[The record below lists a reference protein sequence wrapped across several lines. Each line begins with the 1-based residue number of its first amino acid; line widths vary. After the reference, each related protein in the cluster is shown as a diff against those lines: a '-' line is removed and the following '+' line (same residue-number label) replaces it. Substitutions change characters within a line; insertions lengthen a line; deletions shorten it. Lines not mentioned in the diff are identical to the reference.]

1 MLMAVTVCQL
11 YEDNRAKL
19 NLTLATDSDTLDGEI
34 CRPDIERPGLALAG
48 YFDVFPTNRV
58 LVLGRTE
65 NSYLAT
71 VDPAERMRV
80 FDRLVCECGVPCFV
94 VTRGYDPP
102 GELVKSCAGRGLPI
116 LVSPEHTQH
125 VMNVLGYYLQEAL
138 ALVEKVHGVLV
149 DINGVGVLILGE
161 AGIGKSECALD
172 LVARGHRLVADDVVE
187 VKARF
192 NSVLIGSS
200 PGRIR
205 EYMEIRGIGIINVRH
220 LFGVNAVR
228 DQKRIE
234 LVIQIRRWDG
244 TYSYDRVGLDTE
256 YRTLLGIKVP
266 QIVIPAIPGKNL
278 GTIVELAAASHL
290 LRKRGYN
297 PAREL
302 DTRLLREMNAQA
314 EEAEEA
320 GEPYVDPT
328 DDLGD
333 ME

>member
-1 MLMAVTVCQL
+1 MTVKVRGL

-19 NLTLATDSDTLDGEI
+19 ELSLATDDGTLEREI
-34 CRPDIERPGLALAG
+34 TRPDIERPGLALAG
-48 YFDVFPTNRV
+48 YFDVFPSERV
-58 LVLGRTE
+58 LLLGHTE

-71 VDPAERMRV
+71 LPPESRRGV
-80 FDRLVCECGVPCFV
+80 FDRLTCECGVPCFV

-102 GELVKSCAGRGLPI
+102 AELIERASDSGIPVI
-116 LVSPEHTQH
+116 TSPAQTQQ
-125 VMNVLGYYLQEAL
+125 VATVLSYYLHEAL
-138 ALVEKVHGVLV
+138 APVEKIHGVLV
-149 DINGVGVLILGE
+149 DINGVGVLILGK

-172 LVARGHRLVADDVVE
+172 LLARGHRLVADDVVE
-187 VKARF
+187 VRVRF
-192 NSVLIGSS
+192 NTVLIGSS
-200 PGRIR
+200 PENVR

-234 LVIQIRRWDG
+234 LVVQIRQWDG
-244 TYSYDRVGLDTE
+244 SYNYDRVGLDTV
-256 YRTLLGIKVP
+256 YREILGIRIP

-290 LRKRGYN
+290 LRRRGYN

-302 DTRLLREMNAQA
+302 DSQLLEEMSARAREAR
-314 EEAEEA
+314 
-320 GEPYVDPT
+320 EPYVDLT
-328 DDLGD
+328 DDLQD

>member
-1 MLMAVTVCQL
+1 MAVKVRAF

-19 NLTLATDSDTLDGEI
+19 DLALATDDETLEREI
-34 CRPDIERPGLALAG
+34 ARPDLERPGLALAG
-48 YFDVFPTNRV
+48 YFDVFPSERV
-58 LVLGRTE
+58 LLLGHTE
-65 NSYLAT
+65 SSYLAT
-71 VDPAERMRV
+71 LTPVDRRRV
-80 FDRLVCECGVPCFV
+80 FDRLTHECGVPCFV

-102 GELVKSCAGRGLPI
+102 PELIESSSSGGIPVLT
-116 LVSPEHTQH
+116 SPEHTQQ
-125 VMNVLGYYLQEAL
+125 VVTVLGYYLQEAL
-138 ALVEKVHGVLV
+138 APVQKIHGVLV
-149 DINGVGVLILGE
+149 DINGVGVLILGK

-172 LVARGHRLVADDVVE
+172 LVARGHRLVADDVVQ

-200 PGRIR
+200 PEKIR

-234 LVIQIRRWDG
+234 LVVQIRQWDG
-244 TYSYDRVGLDTE
+244 GYNYDRVGLDTV
-256 YRTLLGIKVP
+256 YRELLGIKIP

-290 LRKRGYN
+290 LRRRGYN

-302 DTRLLREMNAQA
+302 DAQILEEMNARA
-314 EEAEEA
+314 EEAR
-320 GEPYVDPT
+320 EPYVDRT
-328 DDLGD
+328 DDLQD
-333 ME
+333 TE

>member
-1 MLMAVTVCQL
+1 MAVTVREL
-11 YEDNRAKL
+11 YEDNRTKL
-19 NLTLATDSDTLDGEI
+19 NLTLATDSDALDGEI

-48 YFDVFPTNRV
+48 YFDVFPANRV
-58 LVLGRTE
+58 LVLGHTE

-71 VDPAERMRV
+71 VDTVERRRV
-80 FDRLVCECGVPCFV
+80 FDRLTSECGVPCFV

-102 GELVKSCAGRGLPI
+102 GELLECCAVAGPPI
-116 LVSPEHTQH
+116 LTTPEHTQQ
-125 VMNVLGYYLQEAL
+125 VMNVLGYYLQEVL
-138 ALVEKVHGVLV
+138 APVEKVHGVLV

-234 LVIQIRRWDG
+234 LVIQIHRWDG

-256 YRTLLGIKVP
+256 YRTLLGIKIP

-290 LRKRGYN
+290 LRRRGYN

-302 DTRLLREMNAQA
+302 DTQLLREMNAQA
-314 EEAEEA
+314 EEAKEA
-320 GEPYVDPT
+320 EEPYVDPT
-328 DDLGD
+328 DDLRD
-333 ME
+333 VE

>member
-1 MLMAVTVCQL
+1 MAVKVRDL

-19 NLTLATDSDTLDGEI
+19 ELTLATDDGTLDREI
-34 CRPDIERPGLALAG
+34 NRPDIERPGLALAG
-48 YFDVFPTNRV
+48 YFDVFPTERV
-58 LVLGRTE
+58 LLLGHTE
-65 NSYLAT
+65 SSYLAT
-71 VDPAERMRV
+71 LSSEARRAV
-80 FDRLVCECGVPCFV
+80 FDRLTHDCGVPCFV
-94 VTRGYDPP
+94 VTRGYEPP
-102 GELVKSCAGRGLPI
+102 GELIESSATGGIPVLT
-116 LVSPEHTQH
+116 SPEHTQQ
-125 VMNVLGYYLQEAL
+125 VVTVLGYYLQEAL
-138 ALVEKVHGVLV
+138 APVQKIHGVLV
-149 DINGVGVLILGE
+149 DINGVGVLILGK

-200 PGRIR
+200 PEKIR

-234 LVIQIRRWDG
+234 LVVQIRQWDG
-244 TYSYDRVGLDTE
+244 GYNYDRIGMDTV
-256 YRTLLGIKVP
+256 YREIIGIRIP

-290 LRKRGYN
+290 LRRRGYN

-302 DTRLLREMNAQA
+302 DTQLLEEMNASA
-314 EEAEEA
+314 REARRL
-320 GEPYVDPT
+320 YVNLT
-328 DDLGD
+328 DDLQD
-333 ME
+333 TE